1 MSTHWLIPTAV
12 YVAAVGGL
20 GVVSKLALRTLTWR
34 DLLAWMG
41 VFYAGIVA
49 ILLALGDAKLQFVS
63 GTFWAI
69 VSAGFVV
76 GGLILLYEALAS
88 GEASKVIPV
97 SSAYPAVTLVLSA
110 LVLSEPVSLAGV
122 GGVCLVVTGVIVIT
136 TAS

>member
-1 MSTHWLIPTAV
+1 MSTHWLIPTAA

-41 VFYAGIVA
+41 VGYAGIVA
-49 ILLALGDAKLQFVS
+49 ILLALGDAKLQFV
-63 GTFWAI
+63 GDTFWA
-69 VSAGFVV
+69 VASAVLVV

-88 GEASKVIPV
+88 GDASKVIPV
-97 SSAYPAVTLVLSA
+97 SSAYPAVTLVLSG
-110 LVLSEPVSLAGV
+110 LVLSESVSLAAV
-122 GGVCLVVTGVIVIT
+122 AGVCLVVAGVIVIT